1 MWQLQECLSKSV
13 LLNAPNLLEII
24 WNVLVLVLVVTDSDN
39 KNRTFVQ
46 VSSLFC
52 NDSSTLQQETQN
64 GHSSPWCL
72 PKSVPTCSKILPL
85 NRLFAFAFVTGVC
98 RNYERKKPPFLF
110 LNEKKLHRMNIHY
123 AFSIREVSEVV
134 DSDQTLQVVAPP
146 SPSPSPLYISRSQSE
161 GWAQLN
167 SWLNYHYDPPYCLH
181 CPH

>member
-1 MWQLQECLSKSV
+1 MLLIFLKSF
-13 LLNAPNLLEII
+13 EMFWYWI
-24 WNVLVLVLVVTDSDN
+24 LVVTDSDN
-39 KNRTFVQ
+39 KNPTFVQ

-85 NRLFAFAFVTGVC
+85 NRLFPFAFVTGVC

-146 SPSPSPLYISRSQSE
+146 SPSPSPSPTPLYISRSQSE
-161 GWAQLN
+161 G
-167 SWLNYHYDPPYCLH
+167 
-181 CPH
+181 